1 LHPRKVDREIKKM
14 LIYKESKPTH
24 IMGYSPQVMKEL
36 VSIKQMIIQLDKK
49 IENFMGF
56 FELSEE
62 EREEIRKDVEAFKK
76 GELEVVEI

>member
-1 LHPRKVDREIKKM
+1 
-14 LIYKESKPTH
+14 
-24 IMGYSPQVMKEL
+24 MGYSPQVMKEL